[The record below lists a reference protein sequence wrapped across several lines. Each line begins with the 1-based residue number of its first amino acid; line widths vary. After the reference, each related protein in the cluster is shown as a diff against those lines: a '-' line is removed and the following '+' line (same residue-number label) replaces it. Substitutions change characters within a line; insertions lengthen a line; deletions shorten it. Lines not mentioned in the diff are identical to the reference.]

1 MTSEFPKSCKI
12 LLALQHSLIGKCK
25 EAGRPSWGRILTF
38 WLPSLPL
45 CPPPLIFIFYQ
56 CITAWHFPKHDMTCW
71 FPAPCLLPGMFF
83 CIGHL
88 TNVYSSLKKLST
100 QIHSYASTPCP
111 LPESSPI
118 SSALHLV
125 HSSITAQI
133 VLYHNYVWMCLSS
146 LLDSEYLM
154 GQGWDL
160 FVFPSWLLGRLSL
173 THRPLTM
180 FTKRHS
186 ETF

>member
-1 MTSEFPKSCKI
+1 MLVPSF
-12 LLALQHSLIGKCK
+12 LLAARNVFLHWAPNKC
-25 EAGRPSWGRILTF
+25 L
-38 WLPSLPL
+38 
-45 CPPPLIFIFYQ
+45 LIF
-56 CITAWHFPKHDMTCW
+56 
-71 FPAPCLLPGMFF
+71 
-83 CIGHL
+83 
-88 TNVYSSLKKLST
+88 KKLST

-125 HSSITAQI
+125 HTSITAQI

-160 FVFPSWLLGRLSL
+160 FVFPS
-173 THRPLTM
+173 
-180 FTKRHS
+180 
-186 ETF
+186 